1 MAAAGSATLW
11 TPAEIATELWLDA
24 ADAST
29 ITESSGTVSE
39 WRDKSGSS
47 LHLSQD
53 TASLQPA
60 YSTNALNGLPILTF
74 DNDLL
79 FRNTGLNGL
88 TTVSIF
94 AVMRYITASGQ
105 DVPMG
110 VGATGAADAVRAL
123 YRANGGTT
131 QGFAGWARDVTGSA
145 YSTDTGGSH
154 HIFAVWNTALS
165 GSGYVFISRDGLSA
179 SYTPNPVGTTL
190 AATHPGF
197 SVGSLQGSL
206 AGDYYSN
213 ISVAE
218 VVVLSTAP
226 STTNQRLVEGYL
238 AHKWGLAANLP
249 ADHPY
254 KMEPPT
260 P

>member
-74 DNDLL
+74 GNNLL
-79 FRNTGLNGL
+79 FRDTGLNGL

-131 QGFAGWARDVTGSA
+131 QGFAGWVRDVAGSA

-179 SYTPNPVGTTL
+179 SYTPNPVGTL

-206 AGDYYSN
+206 AGGYYSD

-226 STTNQRLVEGYL
+226 NTTNQRLVEGYL